1 MIEMNNSLDEKEYI
15 SSLIHELIHIKQW
28 IFQQRITRENL
39 KNFWYGEHIDD
50 DVEYMEL
57 PWEKEAYYLE
67 DKVFKR
73 YLKSEDYITMK
84 K

>member
-1 MIEMNNSLDEKEYI
+1 
-15 SSLIHELIHIKQW
+15 
-28 IFQQRITRENL
+28 
-39 KNFWYGEHIDD
+39 
-50 DVEYMEL
+50 MEL

-73 YLKSEDYITMK
+73 YLKSEDYINMK